1 MRQRRDVE
9 QLRRVYEGQVKERE
23 ERVSMMERE
32 LREVS
37 VN

>member
-37 VN
+37 AN